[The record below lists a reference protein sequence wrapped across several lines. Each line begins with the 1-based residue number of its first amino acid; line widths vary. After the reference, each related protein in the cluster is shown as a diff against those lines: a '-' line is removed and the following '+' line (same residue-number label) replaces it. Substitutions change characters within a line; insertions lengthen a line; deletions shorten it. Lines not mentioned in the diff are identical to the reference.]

1 MGSRAAFPIRDWAL
15 NRGEEKILHENFRGG
30 GGNGK
35 QAWEGSLARCFQ
47 EPDFLR
53 IVLGVSASHGSY
65 HHRPFG
71 SPGKWEA
78 AAGEITLGK
87 RSRGSQA
94 LISGYFYRSI
104 PIYRIYIP
112 LYPSIYHQ
120 TWSCLTLWT
129 RGRTPV
135 SLSCSQPGDSNLS
148 LPCHSSV
155 QEGWESVSRW
165 KSPWKL
171 HVLDHQ
177 ELSGLTWMGASGC
190 LGTFLQVLLL

>member
-15 NRGEEKILHENFRGG
+15 NGGEEKILHENFRGG

-65 HHRPFG
+65 HHHPFG

-94 LISGYFYRSI
+94 LILGYFYRSI

-129 RGRTPV
+129 AGPLSP
-135 SLSCSQPGDSNLS
+135 SLVPSLGIQTCLFLAIHQCKRDGKVFPDGKAPG
-148 LPCHSSV
+148 SSMS
-155 QEGWESVSRW
+155 WITRS
-165 KSPWKL
+165 
-171 HVLDHQ
+171 
-177 ELSGLTWMGASGC
+177 
-190 LGTFLQVLLL
+190 